1 MSLTKVNDVTIVA
14 QLIVC
19 AALAHDAHGTGEV
32 GCLWTWFLIF
42 DFYGFFLIA
51 VTRAGGDPRAIQDR
65 LGHRVLSQHTE
76 RYTELA
82 PMQKDIWRGKRV
94 AGGHQRRRS

>member
-1 MSLTKVNDVTIVA
+1 MTPMAPEKSAVYERSRLSMN
-14 QLIVC
+14 
-19 AALAHDAHGTGEV
+19 
-32 GCLWTWFLIF
+32 WFLIF

-82 PMQKDIWRGKRV
+82 PMQFKDIRRGKRV
-94 AGGHQRRRS
+94 AGGHQGRRS